1 MKFKLKNMEKKLTQE
16 KNKQSNS
23 EKKNDE
29 ELNGE
34 LKETNGKADDVK
46 SNSLTEPLVTESEE
60 ENEILKLEAEN
71 KDLKDKFLRKV
82 AEFENYK
89 RRIENEQFNYFKYAN
104 ESLIKDLLSILDDF
118 ERSLNYTNGDSNK
131 NNVLEGN
138 KLIFDKFQKI
148 LTNYGVKKI
157 EALNKQFDVHFHEA
171 LLQVPKDGVPSHTVI
186 EEVEKGYLLKDK
198 VIRHTKVIV
207 SSDSDNEK
215 SEGENE
221 FNDETTNEISNE
233 RTKE

>member
-16 KNKQSNS
+16 KNKKSNS

-34 LKETNGKADDVK
+34 LKETNEKADDVK

-71 KDLKDKFLRKV
+71 KNLKDKFLRKV

-89 RRIENEQFNYFKYAN
+89 RRIENEQLNYFKYAN
-104 ESLIKDLLSILDDF
+104 ESLIIDLLSILDDF
-118 ERSLNYTNGDSNK
+118 ERSLNYINGESNK

-138 KLIFDKFQKI
+138 KLIYDKFQKT
-148 LTNYGVKKI
+148 LTNYGLKKI

-171 LLQVPKDGVPSHTVI
+171 LLQVPKEGVPPHTVI
-186 EEVEKGYLLKDK
+186 EEVETGYLLKDK

-207 SSDSDNEK
+207 SSDLVEEK
-215 SEGENE
+215 SNGENE
-221 FNDETTNEISNE
+221 MNDETTNEISNE

>member
-1 MKFKLKNMEKKLTQE
+1 MKFKSKNMEKKLTQE

-29 ELNGE
+29 ELNNE
-34 LKETNGKADDVK
+34 LNVTNEKADDAK
-46 SNSLTEPLVTESEE
+46 SDSSVTESNE
-60 ENEILKLEAEN
+60 ENEISKLEAEN

-89 RRIENEQFNYFKYAN
+89 RRIENEQINYFKYAN
-104 ESLIKDLLSILDDF
+104 ESLIIDLLSILDDF
-118 ERSLNYTNGDSNK
+118 ERSLNYANGESNK

-138 KLIFDKFQKI
+138 KLIFDKFQKT
-148 LTNYGVKKI
+148 LTNYGLKKI

-171 LLQVPKDGVPSHTVI
+171 LLQVPKDGVPPHTVI
-186 EEVEKGYLLKDK
+186 EEVEAGYLLKDK

-207 SSDSDNEK
+207 SSDLVEEK
-215 SEGENE
+215 SDSENE
-221 FNDETTNEISNE
+221 MNGEVTNENNNE
-233 RTKE
+233 RVKE

>member
-1 MKFKLKNMEKKLTQE
+1 MEKKLTKEQT
-16 KNKQSNS
+16 KNSKSDKIS
-23 EKKNDE
+23 EGPFGNDE
-29 ELNGE
+29 ELNDKQKEQSESTDE
-34 LKETNGKADDVK
+34 LIQKPTVE
-46 SNSLTEPLVTESEE
+46 EPTIDEK
-60 ENEILKLEAEN
+60 ILKLEAEN

-89 RRIENEQFNYFKYAN
+89 RRIENEQLNYFKYAN
-104 ESLIKDLLSILDDF
+104 ESLIIDLLSILDDF
-118 ERSLNYTNGDSNK
+118 ERSLNYINGESNK

-148 LTNYGVKKI
+148 LANYGLKKI

-207 SSDSDNEK
+207 SSEDEK
-215 SEGENE
+215 SESESELNGGV
-221 FNDETTNEISNE
+221 TNENNNE